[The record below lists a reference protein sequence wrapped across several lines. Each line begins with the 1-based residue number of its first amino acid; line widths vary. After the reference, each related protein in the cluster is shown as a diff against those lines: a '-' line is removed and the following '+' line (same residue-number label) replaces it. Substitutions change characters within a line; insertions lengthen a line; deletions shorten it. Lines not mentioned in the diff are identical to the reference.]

1 MTKTRSG
8 RRKRE
13 KEIDKDTVVA
23 YHDFIQ
29 GRIQGELNG
38 LSIGPGRLLVKVAT
52 GLFVFGTILM
62 IVGILVITLRH
73 RHVYLWDWNAQF
85 LGPFFI
91 IMFLLCFSAATF
103 LLVLARRRTNMYRES
118 LAFRPIGDYGVAVV
132 HKSQLTYDEQKKS
145 DLKSGT
151 TPHNVRHPGRPGVND
166 RGTRGDYS
174 RSGYDSRGYRSDD
187 NGRRGYGEKRD
198 RGYDSKDYGDR
209 RDRREREDRRDR
221 DDRRGPR
228 PDRPDRRRPPDD
240 RRRRE
245 DDDRRRR
252 EDDKRR
258 EAEGQR
264 GRRGDPDRDRRRT
277 PEEERRRAEARKRYE
292 EDRRRAQLRKQ
303 AEAAMSGS
311 QSPSGDERG
320 IDVDGSK
327 TIQVTTTVTLQHQ
340 GKDESEL

>member
-118 LAFRPIGDYGVAVV
+118 LAVSDYM
-132 HKSQLTYDEQKKS
+132 LTYVYNIMQCFMDLEKTFIKK
-145 DLKSGT
+145 L
-151 TPHNVRHPGRPGVND
+151 
-166 RGTRGDYS
+166 
-174 RSGYDSRGYRSDD
+174 
-187 NGRRGYGEKRD
+187 
-198 RGYDSKDYGDR
+198 
-209 RDRREREDRRDR
+209 
-221 DDRRGPR
+221 
-228 PDRPDRRRPPDD
+228 
-240 RRRRE
+240 
-245 DDDRRRR
+245 
-252 EDDKRR
+252 
-258 EAEGQR
+258 
-264 GRRGDPDRDRRRT
+264 
-277 PEEERRRAEARKRYE
+277 
-292 EDRRRAQLRKQ
+292 
-303 AEAAMSGS
+303 
-311 QSPSGDERG
+311 
-320 IDVDGSK
+320 
-327 TIQVTTTVTLQHQ
+327 
-340 GKDESEL
+340 